1 MPGRTG
7 TPWLDAAAA
16 VTDNRAVART
26 KKPLLLAIGAVLACL
41 VVVLVTLRVV
51 GLEPRERRPGLWL
64 GGTLV
69 TAPVSDWSF
78 TDTYQTIF
86 VQTRTWYGVPH
97 SVTTVCV
104 AHEGRL
110 YLTSTYPPG
119 GRFPDDRAW
128 NRNVVRDPRVR
139 LKIGER
145 LFDARLALVS
155 DPAEKNAVLEAK
167 ARKYS
172 RSPVVDGARVHVF
185 RVAPG

>member
-1 MPGRTG
+1 MPH
-7 TPWLDAAAA
+7 L
-16 VTDNRAVART
+16 TDNRPVARA
-26 KKPLLLAIGAVLACL
+26 KRPLLLAVGVVLACL
-41 VVVLVTLRVV
+41 VAVLVTLRVV